1 MGNSAWHLISWH
13 GVAQDSFSGGGRGQ
27 ATLFSLRMQGSHQ
40 GPEVLTSCR
49 ETSPLRS
56 EVMDLDMI
64 FLAHHLFS

>member
-1 MGNSAWHLISWH
+1 MGNSAWHPIPWH
-13 GVAQDSFSGGGRGQ
+13 GVAQDTFSGGGRGQ
-27 ATLFSLRMQGSHQ
+27 ATLFLRMQGSHQ

-49 ETSPLRS
+49 ETSLLWS